1 MAYSEAKVI
10 AGGLAH
16 IPIII
21 GIFWLI
27 RSYFNKRTNNFELA
41 QKSTKVKPPIKKVE
55 NKAVANN
62 KVESK
67 VSDTKKLENKVSDTK
82 KLENKVSD
90 AIKPENKVTKTNKVT
105 NKVSDAIKPE
115 NKVTKT
121 NKVTN
126 KVSDAIK
133 PENKSSESISSEIKT
148 VPPKTEENTKI
159 DQKPLNK
166 MKHADVPVNTYRP
179 KTPFIGTVKEN
190 YSLLKEGAIGRVNHI
205 TFDLS
210 GGDPFLNYVEGQSV
224 GIMAAGE
231 DTNGKPHKLRLYSI
245 ASTRHGDDFEGNTVS
260 LCVRQ
265 LQYEKDGQTINGVC
279 STYLCD
285 IKPGDQVKITGPV
298 GKEMLLPEDEDAN
311 IVMLATGT
319 GIAPMRAY
327 LRRMFEPSEREKNN
341 WNFKGKAWL
350 FMGAPKSA
358 NLLYEEDLQ
367 RYLQNYPDNF
377 KYTKAISREQ
387 QNTKG
392 GRMYIQDRVL
402 ESANELFN
410 MIEDEKTHIYLCG
423 LKGMEPGIDEA
434 MTKAAEE
441 KGLNWAE
448 LRPQLRKAGRW
459 HVETY

>member
-1 MAYSEAKVI
+1 MYSQAKVI

-16 IPIII
+16 IPVVIAVFYFI
-21 GIFWLI
+21 LTT
-27 RSYFNKRTNNFELA
+27 FNKRALKFVEES
-41 QKSTKVKPPIKKVE
+41 KTKKPEAKVVEPKKVD
-55 NKAVANN
+55 AS
-62 KVESK
+62 KVESSK
-67 VSDTKKLENKVSDTK
+67 VEPS
-82 KLENKVSD
+82 
-90 AIKPENKVTKTNKVT
+90 
-105 NKVSDAIKPE
+105 
-115 NKVTKT
+115 
-121 NKVTN
+121 
-126 KVSDAIK
+126 
-133 PENKSSESISSEIKT
+133 
-148 VPPKTEENTKI
+148 KTEGPNTQAPKVV
-159 DQKPLNK
+159 KK
-166 MKHADVPVNTYRP
+166 KHADVPVNIYRP
-179 KTPFIGTVKEN
+179 KTPYEGTVIEN

-205 TFDLS
+205 TFDLKDS
-210 GGDPFLNYVEGQSV
+210 DPFLNYVEGQSI
-224 GIMAAGE
+224 GIMPAGE
-231 DTNGKPHKLRLYSI
+231 DANGKPHKLRLYSI
-245 ASTRHGDDFEGNTVS
+245 ASTRHGDDFNGNTVS

-265 LQYEKDGQTINGVC
+265 LQYEKDGETINGVC

-285 IKPGDQVKITGPV
+285 IKPGDKVKITGPV
-298 GKEMLLPEDEDAN
+298 GKEMLLPDEEDAN

-327 LRRMFEPSEREKNN
+327 LRRMFEPTEKEKNK

-367 RYLQNYPDNF
+367 RYIAENPDNF

-441 KGLNWAE
+441 KGLNWSE
-448 LRPQLRKAGRW
+448 LRPQLKKAGRW

>member
-1 MAYSEAKVI
+1 MYSQAKVI

-16 IPIII
+16 IPVVIAVFYFI
-21 GIFWLI
+21 LTT
-27 RSYFNKRTNNFELA
+27 FNKRALKFVEEA
-41 QKSTKVKPPIKKVE
+41 KTKKPESKAVEPKKV
-55 NKAVANN
+55 AV
-62 KVESK
+62 SK
-67 VSDTKKLENKVSDTK
+67 IE
-82 KLENKVSD
+82 
-90 AIKPENKVTKTNKVT
+90 A
-105 NKVSDAIKPE
+105 
-115 NKVTKT
+115 
-121 NKVTN
+121 
-126 KVSDAIK
+126 
-133 PENKSSESISSEIKT
+133 
-148 VPPKTEENTKI
+148 PKTEAPKTEAPKI
-159 DQKPLNK
+159 VKK
-166 MKHADVPVNTYRP
+166 KHADVPVNIYRP
-179 KTPFIGTVKEN
+179 KTPYEGTVIEN

-205 TFDLS
+205 TFDLKDS
-210 GGDPFLNYVEGQSV
+210 DPFLNYVEGQSI
-224 GIMAAGE
+224 GIMPAGE
-231 DTNGKPHKLRLYSI
+231 DANGKPHKLRLYSI
-245 ASTRHGDDFEGNTVS
+245 ASTRHGDDFNGNTVS

-265 LQYEKDGQTINGVC
+265 LQYEKDGETINGVC

-285 IKPGDQVKITGPV
+285 IKPGDKVKITGPV
-298 GKEMLLPEDEDAN
+298 GKEMLLPDEEDAN

-327 LRRMFEPSEREKNN
+327 LRRMFEPTEKEKNK

-367 RYLQNYPDNF
+367 RYLADNPDNF

-441 KGLNWAE
+441 KGLNWSE
-448 LRPQLRKAGRW
+448 LRPQLKKAGRW

>member
-1 MAYSEAKVI
+1 MYSQAKVI

-16 IPIII
+16 IPVVIAVFYFI
-21 GIFWLI
+21 LTT
-27 RSYFNKRTNNFELA
+27 FNKRALKFVEEA
-41 QKSTKVKPPIKKVE
+41 KTKKPE
-55 NKAVANN
+55 SKAVEP
-62 KVESK
+62 KKPTVSK
-67 VSDTKKLENKVSDTK
+67 V
-82 KLENKVSD
+82 
-90 AIKPENKVTKTNKVT
+90 
-105 NKVSDAIKPE
+105 
-115 NKVTKT
+115 
-121 NKVTN
+121 
-126 KVSDAIK
+126 
-133 PENKSSESISSEIKT
+133 
-148 VPPKTEENTKI
+148 ENTKI
-159 DQKPLNK
+159 EVPKTETSK
-166 MKHADVPVNTYRP
+166 MAKKKHADVPVNIYRP
-179 KTPFIGTVKEN
+179 KTPFEGTVIEN

-205 TFDLS
+205 TFDLKDS
-210 GGDPFLNYVEGQSV
+210 DPFLNYVEGQSI
-224 GIMAAGE
+224 GIMPAGE
-231 DTNGKPHKLRLYSI
+231 DANGKPHKLRLYSI
-245 ASTRHGDDFEGNTVS
+245 ASTRHGDDFNGNTVS

-265 LQYEKDGQTINGVC
+265 LQYEKDGETINGVC

-285 IKPGDQVKITGPV
+285 IKPGDKVKITGPV
-298 GKEMLLPEDEDAN
+298 GKEMLLPDEEDAN

-327 LRRMFEPSEREKNN
+327 LRRMFEPTEKEKNK

-367 RYLQNYPDNF
+367 RYIAENPDNF

-441 KGLNWAE
+441 KGLNWSE
-448 LRPQLRKAGRW
+448 LRPQLKKAGRW

>member
-1 MAYSEAKVI
+1 MYSQAKVI

-16 IPIII
+16 IPVVIAVFYFI
-21 GIFWLI
+21 LTT
-27 RSYFNKRTNNFELA
+27 FNKRALKFVEEA
-41 QKSTKVKPPIKKVE
+41 KTKKTEAKVVDPKKV
-55 NKAVANN
+55 AV
-62 KVESK
+62 SK
-67 VSDTKKLENKVSDTK
+67 TE
-82 KLENKVSD
+82 
-90 AIKPENKVTKTNKVT
+90 A
-105 NKVSDAIKPE
+105 
-115 NKVTKT
+115 
-121 NKVTN
+121 
-126 KVSDAIK
+126 
-133 PENKSSESISSEIKT
+133 
-148 VPPKTEENTKI
+148 PKTEAPKTEAPKTEAPKI
-159 DQKPLNK
+159 VKK
-166 MKHADVPVNTYRP
+166 KHADVPVNIYRP
-179 KTPFIGTVKEN
+179 KTPYEGTVIEN

-205 TFDLS
+205 TFDLKDS
-210 GGDPFLNYVEGQSV
+210 DPFLNYVEGQSI
-224 GIMAAGE
+224 GIMPAGE
-231 DTNGKPHKLRLYSI
+231 DANGKPHKLRLYSI
-245 ASTRHGDDFEGNTVS
+245 ASTRHGDDFNGNTVS

-265 LQYEKDGQTINGVC
+265 LQYEKDGETINGVC

-285 IKPGDQVKITGPV
+285 IKPGDKVKITGPV
-298 GKEMLLPEDEDAN
+298 GKEMLLPDEEDAN

-327 LRRMFEPSEREKNN
+327 LRRMFEPTEKEKNK

-367 RYLQNYPDNF
+367 RYLADNPDNF

-441 KGLNWAE
+441 KGLNWSE
-448 LRPQLRKAGRW
+448 LRPQLKKAGRW

>member
-21 GIFWLI
+21 GLFWFI
-27 RSYFNKRTNNFELA
+27 RSYFNKRSINFEEKNKPIKA
-41 QKSTKVKPPIKKVE
+41 KPTAKQIEKKVAVPKKVE
-55 NKAVANN
+55 NKVVPSQKAKEKATQN
-62 KVESK
+62 KEIIDKTSTIVNSSEKNVE
-67 VSDTKKLENKVSDTK
+67 TKKIQNNADT
-82 KLENKVSD
+82 S
-90 AIKPENKVTKTNKVT
+90 KT
-105 NKVSDAIKPE
+105 E
-115 NKVTKT
+115 L
-121 NKVTN
+121 
-126 KVSDAIK
+126 
-133 PENKSSESISSEIKT
+133 KSQVPLSSEIKT
-148 VPPKTEENTKI
+148 VPPKAEENTKI
-159 DQKPLNK
+159 EQNTSKK
-166 MKHADVPVNTYRP
+166 MKHSDVPVNTYRP
-179 KTPFIGTVKEN
+179 KTPFVGTVKEN
-190 YSLLKEGAIGRVNHI
+190 YSLLKDGAIGRVNHI

-210 GGDPFLNYVEGQSV
+210 GGEPALNYVEGQSV
-224 GIMAAGE
+224 GIMAEGE
-231 DTNGKPHKLRLYSI
+231 DLNGKPHKLRLYSI

-265 LQYEKDGQTINGVC
+265 LQYEKDGQTINGIC

-285 IKPGDQVKITGPV
+285 IKPGDKVKITGPV
-298 GKEMLLPEDEDAN
+298 GKEMLLPEEEDAN
-311 IVMLATGT
+311 VVMLATGT

-367 RYLQNYPDNF
+367 RYLKDYPNNF

-387 QNTKG
+387 QNNKG

-441 KGLNWAE
+441 KGLNWSE

>member
-1 MAYSEAKVI
+1 MYSQAKVI

-16 IPIII
+16 IPVVIAVFYFI
-21 GIFWLI
+21 LTT
-27 RSYFNKRTNNFELA
+27 FNKRALKFVEES
-41 QKSTKVKPPIKKVE
+41 KTKKPEAKVVEPKKVDVS
-55 NKAVANN
+55 KAESS
-62 KVESK
+62 KVE
-67 VSDTKKLENKVSDTK
+67 
-82 KLENKVSD
+82 
-90 AIKPENKVTKTNKVT
+90 
-105 NKVSDAIKPE
+105 
-115 NKVTKT
+115 
-121 NKVTN
+121 
-126 KVSDAIK
+126 
-133 PENKSSESISSEIKT
+133 
-148 VPPKTEENTKI
+148 PPKTEAPKTEAPKLV
-159 DQKPLNK
+159 KK
-166 MKHADVPVNTYRP
+166 KHADVPVNIYRP
-179 KTPFIGTVKEN
+179 KTPYEGTVIEN

-205 TFDLS
+205 TFDLKDS
-210 GGDPFLNYVEGQSV
+210 DPFLNYVEGQSI
-224 GIMAAGE
+224 GIMPAGE
-231 DTNGKPHKLRLYSI
+231 DANGKPHKLRLYSI
-245 ASTRHGDDFEGNTVS
+245 ASTRHGDDFNGNTVS

-265 LQYEKDGQTINGVC
+265 LQYEKDGETINGVC

-285 IKPGDQVKITGPV
+285 IKPGDKVKITGPV
-298 GKEMLLPEDEDAN
+298 GKEMLLPDEEDAN

-327 LRRMFEPSEREKNN
+327 LRRMFEATEKEKNK

-367 RYLQNYPDNF
+367 RYLTDYPDNF

-387 QNTKG
+387 QNKKG

-441 KGLNWAE
+441 KGLNWSE
-448 LRPQLRKAGRW
+448 LRPQLKKAGRW

>member
-1 MAYSEAKVI
+1 MVYSQAKVI

-16 IPIII
+16 IPIVI
-21 GIFWLI
+21 GVFYFIMTF
-27 RSYFNKRTNNFELA
+27 FNKRAIEYAEAN
-41 QKSTKVKPPIKKVE
+41 KPKKVE
-55 NKAVANN
+55 K
-62 KVESK
+62 KVE
-67 VSDTKKLENKVSDTK
+67 
-82 KLENKVSD
+82 
-90 AIKPENKVTKTNKVT
+90 KPELKEKIATPAKIEAKVEVEKTT
-105 NKVSDAIKPE
+105 SD
-115 NKVTKT
+115 
-121 NKVTN
+121 
-126 KVSDAIK
+126 
-133 PENKSSESISSEIKT
+133 SSEIKT
-148 VPPKTEENTKI
+148 ETPNNVEITSI
-159 DQKPLNK
+159 DKKPMK
-166 MKHADVPVNTYRP
+166 KKHADVPVNIYRP
-179 KTPFIGTVKEN
+179 KTPYEGTVVDN

-205 TFDLS
+205 TFDLKDS
-210 GGDPFLNYVEGQSV
+210 DPFLNYVEGQSI
-224 GIMAAGE
+224 GIMPAGE
-231 DTNGKPHKLRLYSI
+231 DANGKPHKLRLYSI
-245 ASTRHGDDFEGNTVS
+245 ASTRHGDNFNGNTVS

-265 LQYEKDGQTINGVC
+265 LQYEKDGETINGVC

-285 IKPGDQVKITGPV
+285 IKPGDKVKITGPV
-298 GKEMLLPEDEDAN
+298 GKEMLLPDEEDAN

-327 LRRMFEPSEREKNN
+327 LRRMFEATEQEKNK

-367 RYLQNYPDNF
+367 RYLTDYPDNF

-441 KGLNWAE
+441 KGLNWSE
-448 LRPQLRKAGRW
+448 LRPQLKKAGRW